1 MNKGIISLVVA
12 AGIVTLASGAGN
24 VLRLQDQAPERYVV
38 VKGDTLWGIAGRF
51 LREPWRWPEIWR
63 MNREQIRNPHW
74 IYPGDTLLLEHG
86 AGDPRLSVQRP
97 PTTHPTVT
105 LSPQQRADQTTD
117 AAIPSIP
124 VADIEPFLSQPLVV
138 EERAMA
144 GAPSIVAMEEKRVI
158 VGAGNLV
165 YVEGLA
171 AGMGR
176 DWQIYRPGEKLIDP
190 ETQEV
195 LGYEAIYLGDAQVL
209 EFGEPSSVQ
218 IVRSRQE
225 IIKGDRLVSN
235 AIDPFRSY
243 VPHAPDHAVQGRIIS
258 AYESVN
264 EVGKNAIVTINRGLR
279 DGLEKGNVLAAYRL
293 GDTVQSVTHEKASLK
308 LPNERTGLVFVF
320 RLFEK
325 VSYALVV
332 QSKRPM
338 HANDVVQTP

>member
-1 MNKGIISLVVA
+1 MA
-12 AGIVTLASGAGN
+12 AGIVTLANGAGN
-24 VLRLQDQAPERYVV
+24 VLHLHDQAPERYVV

-74 IYPGDTLLLEHG
+74 IYPGDTLVLEHG
-86 AGDPRLSVQRP
+86 AAQPRLSIQRSP
-97 PTTHPTVT
+97 ASHPTIT
-105 LSPQQRADQTTD
+105 LGPQQRADQTTD

-138 EERAMA
+138 EESGMD

-165 YVEGLA
+165 YVEGLDP
-171 AGMGR
+171 GMGR

-190 ETQEV
+190 ETKEV
-195 LGYEAIYLGDAQVL
+195 LGHEAVYLGDAQVI

-218 IVRSRQE
+218 VVRSRQE
-225 IIKGDRLVSN
+225 IIKGDRLVSSTV
-235 AIDPFRSY
+235 DPFRSY

-293 GDTVQSVTHEKASLK
+293 GDTVKSVAHEKSSLK
-308 LPNERTGLVFVF
+308 LPDERTGLIFVF